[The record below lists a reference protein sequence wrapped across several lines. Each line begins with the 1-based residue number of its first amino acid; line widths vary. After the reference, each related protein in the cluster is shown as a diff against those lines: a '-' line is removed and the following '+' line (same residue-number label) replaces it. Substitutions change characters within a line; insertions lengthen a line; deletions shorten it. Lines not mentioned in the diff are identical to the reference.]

1 MLRISFI
8 LRAGLVGLC
17 VILFAGC
24 ATPEQRAD
32 RALEAGDHVRALEF
46 YKMEIAKDRREPEL
60 YYKAAQA
67 AIQSGN
73 LSLAERYYSRALR
86 YGGGKKVTKAL
97 AQFYLKTSNYASAV
111 RVLQRLLD
119 EVEDTQP
126 VYNNLGTALMYSGM
140 PLDAESYLLIAQ
152 QMEPTDPIP
161 YLNLGLLYDEHM
173 NKPRLAVGFYKC
185 YMQLGESLKQV
196 RKVRVRVKEIRRN
209 WGAIPSQF
217 QVECGEPYEPGVAP
231 GSADSLAA
239 MKEETEREAAAA
251 PEGAVENEPGRRD
264 GQTIDLGVS
273 GGEEPDPDNPPSIER
288 QVEGQAAAQADA
300 DAKKSDDTLAALE
313 RAERAFAAAEYQKV
327 VQVFS
332 KLPIDAL
339 NPRNTAMYGIS
350 LHEVGRDD
358 DAEQWLEQSLE
369 RRPTQRVFRT
379 LVEIYNASESAD
391 ELQRMCESYRSHPN
405 LQEVVAENCP
415 ERDEEEQL
423 KQKIRRQMEQGDDS
437 NL

>member
-1 MLRISFI
+1 MSRISSI
-8 LRAGLVGLC
+8 LRAGIVGLC
-17 VILFAGC
+17 VTFLAGC

-32 RALEAGDHVRALEF
+32 RALEADDHVRALEF
-46 YKMEIAKDRREPEL
+46 YKMEIAKERRDPEL
-60 YYKAAQA
+60 YYKAAEA

-86 YGGGKKVTKAL
+86 YGGGEKVTKAL
-97 AQFYLKTSNYASAV
+97 AEFYLKTSNYASAV

-152 QMEPTDPIP
+152 QMEPSDPIP

-173 NKPRLAVGFYKC
+173 NKPRLAAGFYTC
-185 YMQLGESLKQV
+185 YMELGESLKQV

-209 WGAIPSQF
+209 WGAIPRQF
-217 QVECGEPYEPGVAP
+217 QVECGEPYEPGVAA
-231 GSADSLAA
+231 GSAESLAA
-239 MKEETEREAAAA
+239 MKEEARAEAI
-251 PEGAVENEPGRRD
+251 PDEGAGEDTPADD

-273 GGEEPDPDNPPSIER
+273 GGEEPDPDRPPSIER
-288 QVEGQAAAQADA
+288 QVEEDASGRSDADA
-300 DAKKSDDTLAALE
+300 DAKRSDETLAALD
-313 RAERAFAAAEYQKV
+313 RAERAFAASEYQKV

-339 NPRNTAMYGIS
+339 NPRNTAMYGIA

-358 DAEQWLEQSLE
+358 DAEHWLERALE
-369 RRPTQRVFRT
+369 RRPTPRILKT
-379 LVEIYNASESAD
+379 LVKIYRKNEND
-391 ELQRMCESYRSHPN
+391 EELIRVCEKYRSNPN
-405 LQEVVAENCP
+405 LEDVVAEECP
-415 ERDEEEQL
+415 EPVDQEKLQEQL
-423 KQKIRRQMEQGDDS
+423 RQQIEAGEGS